1 MEQPGGVAAPSPQPA
16 AAPTAPAVDQPSVS
30 GRLPALVWVI
40 AAAFVALELAVSGRY
55 GFMGDELYF
64 IEAGRHLAFGYA
76 DQPPLMPLLDKTT
89 SLFGL
94 NPTAIRII
102 PALAGGA
109 MVLTGAKFAALFG
122 AGRFGRVLAA
132 LCVACAPAL
141 LGADHVGN
149 TTSIELLAW
158 SVTLLC
164 ACLAL
169 LRGQPRWWLA
179 AGAAAG
185 IGLQD
190 NNLIVLLL
198 LTLTI
203 GLAATVHR
211 PVLATRWPWLG
222 AGIAVLIWLPNLIW
236 QAENGWPQVAM
247 AAALRNENSS
257 AGNYLAVVPAQ
268 WVYVGLLVLPV
279 LIAGYVSLWR
289 RPELRFIAIIVT
301 LVVGYVIAWIPGRPY
316 YTDGLMA
323 VALAAG
329 SVAAERWVA
338 RARRPG
344 LRRAV
349 LIAAPLLGTAVLLPV
364 LLPFVPVTAV
374 HDLPKSSQQNSTLG
388 DTTGFPQLAQAIAAQ
403 DAALVRAGEPPTSIY
418 AGFYSEAAAV
428 NVLAAGHLPPVL
440 SGQNAYATWG
450 PGNASDRRVLVVDAL
465 STLRPYFA
473 SCRKL
478 VTYHAPYRI
487 QNDWTDITIGLCTGP
502 VGNWRALWPKLK
514 FYG

>member
-1 MEQPGGVAAPSPQPA
+1 MEQPGSLAAASPEPA
-16 AAPTAPAVDQPSVS
+16 AAPTASAGDRPSAS
-30 GRLPALVWVI
+30 DRLPALVWVI

-89 SLFGL
+89 DLFGI

-122 AGRFGRVLAA
+122 GGRFGRILAA

-169 LRGQPRWWLA
+169 LRDQPRWWLA

-203 GLAATVHR
+203 GLAATVRR

-222 AGIAVLIWLPNLIW
+222 AGLAILIWLPNLIW
-236 QAENGWPQVAM
+236 QAQNGWPQVAM
-247 AAALRNENSS
+247 ASALHKENTSV
-257 AGNYLAVVPAQ
+257 GNYLAVAPAQ
-268 WVYVGLLVLPV
+268 WIYVGLLVLPV

-289 RPELRFIAIIVT
+289 CPELRFIAIIVT
-301 LVVGYVIAWIPGRPY
+301 LVVVYVMAWIPGRPY
-316 YTDGLMA
+316 YPDGLMA
-323 VALAAG
+323 VVLAAG
-329 SVAAERWVA
+329 SVAAERWVT
-338 RARRPG
+338 RAGRPR
-344 LRRAV
+344 LRRGL
-349 LIAAPLLGTAVLLPV
+349 LIAAPLVGTALLLPV

-374 HDLPKSSQQNSTLG
+374 HDLPKSSQQNSTMG
-388 DTTGFPQLAQAIAAQ
+388 DTAGFPQLAQAIAAE
-403 DAALVRAGEPPTSIY
+403 DAALVRAGERPTSIY
-418 AGFYSEAAAV
+418 AGTYSEAAAV
-428 NVLAAGHLPPVL
+428 DVLASGHLPPVL

-450 PGNASDRRVLVVDAL
+450 PGKASDRRVLVVDAL

-478 VTYHAPYRI
+478 TTYQAPYHI
-487 QNDWTDITIGLCTGP
+487 VNDWTDITIALCTRP
-502 VGNWRALWPKLK
+502 VSSWRTLWPKLK
-514 FYG
+514 YYG